1 MNFELGPAAV
11 ARMASLPVSLLS
23 ELAVP
28 DLAGH
33 EAAAREGRMTWA
45 AFEAAHEAALETGRA
60 RLWALTAEDPAFLLA
75 LSFAHPRLPS
85 RIARQA
91 GGAPRTPKRRR
102 LERTL
107 LRYLLRAAGR
117 CQPFGLWSGV
127 ALTTWGPET
136 RITRCPAA
144 LRIGPDLGPFFEMV
158 AVLSRRPRYRTQG
171 AWRLNPS
178 MGRRPDGRWTFR
190 APTPAGADP
199 REIPASPGAD
209 ALLEALAHA
218 APAGLDVLAERLAGI
233 CGGEEAARG
242 LLEISAEGGV
252 LVGGLQPPWRF
263 HTAWEALERV
273 EDDLLPSER
282 APWKAARMELHD
294 LCRDMEQTGLAL
306 DARDV
311 LQGSER
317 AEEMIRRLASAVDIE
332 APELPEAPLRCDL
345 RAGVSIRLGPE
356 IRSRIEGTLDAY
368 SRFQGAY
375 GFGPAIRRAVLW
387 HYLPTGVGT
396 RTLEDLPEPSGAG
409 RNDTTWQELGEA
421 IGADADYDRLVGRW
435 ERLLAGPGEGV
446 MAGGEEA
453 PVGPPLGWLR
463 IGLPVEPG
471 GEGRFV
477 VHGVFDDL
485 WGPFARHAPFW
496 GSSGES
502 DELQSWIRTR
512 LEVAA
517 RDGGIGLAELV
528 APCGGAPNAL
538 ARPPTGWPAASPWTD
553 SSGGP
558 DLRGARLVLESE
570 SPAPYVELLA
580 AGGRIA
586 VVNASAVNVQS
597 RDALVQLLLTTSLGA
612 TPAVSLHAGSML
624 FQHELAGEVSS
635 PEVVLKTG
643 ALVRTGRT
651 VLTGPAADRLLSG
664 SPARRYAE
672 WCRLARRHE
681 WPPLLVLRRGDGLSL
696 PLHRDTPLALDALLE
711 GARGGPLVIERWP
724 AEDWLG
730 DGPDRHV
737 AEIAVPFFRSRH
749 IWNGPAASRAGAG
762 VDPGREVP

>member
-1 MNFELGPAAV
+1 VNFELGPAAV

-144 LRIGPDLGPFFEMV
+144 LRIEPDLGPFFEMV

-190 APTPAGADP
+190 APTSAGPDP
-199 REIPASPGAD
+199 REIPASPTAD
-209 ALLEALAHA
+209 ALLEALAA
-218 APAGLDVLAERLAGI
+218 SDPGGFDLLGGRLAGI

-242 LLEISAEGGV
+242 LLESCAEGGV

-263 HTAWEALERV
+263 HTAWEALERI
-273 EDDLLPSER
+273 EDDLLPPER
-282 APWKAARMELHD
+282 AAWKAARMELHGR
-294 LCRDMEQTGLAL
+294 CREMEQKGLSL
-306 DARDV
+306 EARDV

-356 IRSRIEGTLDAY
+356 IRSRIQATLDSY
-368 SRFQGAY
+368 SRFQGEY
-375 GFGPAIRRAVLW
+375 GFGAAIRRAVLR
-387 HYLPTGVGT
+387 HYLPAGIAA
-396 RTLEDLPEPSGAG
+396 RTLEDLPEPSGAA
-409 RNDTTWQELGEA
+409 REATTWQGLGEA
-421 IGADADYDRLVGRW
+421 IGADAEYNGLVGRW
-435 ERLLAGPGEGV
+435 ELLLSGSPEGV
-446 MAGGEEA
+446 VAGGSEV

-463 IGLPVEPG
+463 IGLPSGPG
-471 GEGRFV
+471 GAGRFV

-485 WGPFARHAPFW
+485 WGPLARHTPFW
-496 GSSGES
+496 RVTRES
-502 DELQSWIRTR
+502 DDLQSWIRTS
-512 LEVAA
+512 LEGAA
-517 RDGGIGLAELV
+517 RAGGIGLAELV
-528 APCGGAPNAL
+528 APCGTALNAL
-538 ARPPTGWPAASPWTD
+538 ARPPTGWPAASPWT
-553 SSGGP
+553 SLPGGP
-558 DLRGARLVLESE
+558 DLRGARLVLENGSV
-570 SPAPYVELLA
+570 APYVELRA
-580 AGGRIA
+580 PGGRIA
-586 VVNASAVNVQS
+586 VVNAGSANVQS
-597 RDALVQLLLTTSLGA
+597 RDPLVQLLLTTSLGA

-624 FQHELAGEVSS
+624 FRHELAGEVSS
-635 PEVVLKTG
+635 PEVVLETG
-643 ALVRTGRT
+643 GLVRTGRT
-651 VLTGPAADRLLSG
+651 VLTGSAADRLLSG

-672 WCRLARRHE
+672 WCRLARRHD
-681 WPPLLVLRRGDGLSL
+681 WPPIVVLRRGDGFSL
-696 PLHRDTPLALDALLE
+696 PLHRSSPLALDALLE
-711 GARGGPLVIERWP
+711 GAHAGPLVIERWP

-730 DGPDRHV
+730 DGSHRTV
-737 AEIAVPFFRSRH
+737 AELAIPFLRTRH
-749 IWNGPAASRAGAG
+749 IWSGPAGASG
-762 VDPGREVP
+762 VGGNASGRELP